1 MNNPRNAPA
10 VMPPASARRV
20 AAPSPLMNP
29 DTFAHMCRVGN
40 MLSLSPL
47 FPAHLRN
54 GPKEQ
59 AQANGMLVMNMAM
72 RLNEDPLTVA
82 QNIYFV
88 SGRPGWNT
96 TYMISKANMH
106 GVFKN
111 PIDWEITGKGDA
123 LQATAFAELAG
134 TGRRV
139 EVTVGMDM
147 AKKEGWTKN
156 PKYQSMPEQMLR
168 YRSAA
173 FLIRLYCPEVMIGIP
188 ASVEIELPQDQW
200 EDVSQ
205 EVEPARRVEA
215 PRRQIERQA
224 EAEAEGDMI
233 ETEAEAPKA
242 KAADKPKAETKPKA
256 EPKAAPKPKAEAQQ
270 SLLDAQAEALT
281 PFASETLDKIKGE
294 IQQGADLT
302 DTVEL
307 WGSQLDAIR
316 EEVGDP
322 VYAEI
327 MQELQDE
334 YDAAQG

>member
-10 VMPPASARRV
+10 VMPPATARR
-20 AAPSPLMNP
+20 AAVPSPLMNP

-47 FPAHLRN
+47 FPAHLRA

-111 PIDWEITGKGDA
+111 PIDWEISGNGDT

-188 ASVEIELPQDQW
+188 AAVEIELPQDQW
-200 EDVSQ
+200 QDVSQ
-205 EVEPARRVEA
+205 EAEPPRQVEA
-215 PRRQIERQA
+215 PRRQFERQPEV
-224 EAEAEGDMI
+224 EAEA
-233 ETEAEAPKA
+233 TKAEAADKPKVEAKPKA
-242 KAADKPKAETKPKA
+242 EPKAADKPKAE
-256 EPKAAPKPKAEAQQ
+256 AQK
-270 SLLDAQAEALT
+270 SLLDAQAETLT

-294 IQQGADLT
+294 IQHGADLT
-302 DTVEL
+302 DTLEL
-307 WGSQLDAIR
+307 WGSQIDAIR
-316 EEVGDP
+316 AEVGDP
-322 VYAEI
+322 AYAEI

>member
-10 VMPPASARRV
+10 VMPPATARR
-20 AAPSPLMNP
+20 AAVPSPLMNP

-47 FPAHLRN
+47 FPAHLRA

-111 PIDWEITGKGDA
+111 PIDWEISGKGDT

-139 EVTVGMDM
+139 QVTVGMDM

-188 ASVEIELPQDQW
+188 AAVEIELPQDQW
-200 EDVSQ
+200 QDVSQ
-205 EVEPARRVEA
+205 EAEPSRQVEA
-215 PRRQIERQA
+215 PRRQIERQTEV
-224 EAEAEGDMI
+224 EADMI
-233 ETEAEAPKA
+233 E
-242 KAADKPKAETKPKA
+242 ADDEKPKAASKPKVEA
-256 EPKAAPKPKAEAQQ
+256 ESTAQQ
-270 SLLDAQAEALT
+270 SLLDQEAEQLS
-281 PFASETLDKIKGE
+281 PFASETLDRIKGE

-316 EEVGDP
+316 DEVGDP
-322 VYAEI
+322 AYAEI

-334 YDAAQG
+334 YEAAQG